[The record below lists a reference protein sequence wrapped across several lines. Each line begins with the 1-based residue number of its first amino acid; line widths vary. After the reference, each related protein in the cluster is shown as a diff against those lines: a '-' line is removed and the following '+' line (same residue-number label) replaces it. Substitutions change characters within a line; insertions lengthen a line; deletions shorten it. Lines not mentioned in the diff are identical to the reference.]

1 MRILFSVRKPSNVR
15 HYDSVLRELA
25 ARGHEIDL
33 SKERIG
39 AKHWPP
45 FVMALA
51 EAHPN
56 IRLSDSPSLVQNPWW
71 ELATRLRRARFYLR
85 FFAPA
90 YRDAPALLERARRR
104 SPDPAVWLAEAP
116 GVGARGRRLLA
127 RIIDALEQSTR
138 SADLFHDYLRES
150 RPDLVILTPLV
161 VLKTTQLDIARA
173 ARELGIR
180 NLFGVASWDHL
191 SSKGELAFQPQH
203 VTVWNEFQRRE
214 AIELHGIDRD
224 RIVVTGAQLF
234 DEWFERRPSTTREE
248 FCARVG
254 LRHDKPI
261 VLYVCSS
268 MLEGSPPEPPFVLQ
282 WLRHLRESG
291 HPVLQECGVL
301 VRPHYQSTAAWQ
313 GIDVT
318 GLEQA
323 VCWPP
328 LGDAPVDA
336 RSKANYFDSMYHAA
350 AVVGINTSAM
360 IEAAIVNRPVYT
372 VELPEFR
379 DSQAGTVH
387 FHYLQE
393 PSAPL
398 LRSSRTLDE
407 HSRALAHVLE
417 GSDPEPDRSARF
429 VRSFVRP
436 GPATTP
442 ATTMLADSVEAFGA
456 GPAPAPVPA
465 PAWTRIL
472 HPFLWPSAQAARRRA
487 IRIEQEALRL
497 KAERRQQH
505 QENKRLQSEERR
517 RQRLAS
523 RQHGRPEDASP

>member
-1 MRILFSVRKPSNVR
+1 MRILFSVRKPANVR

-25 ARGHEIDL
+25 TRGHEIDL
-33 SKERIG
+33 VKEHVG
-39 AKHWPP
+39 AKLWPP
-45 FVMALA
+45 FVLALA

-56 IRLSDSPSLVQNPWW
+56 IRLSHSPSTVQNPWW

-90 YRDAPALLERARRR
+90 YHDAPALLERARKR
-104 SPDPAVWLAEAP
+104 SPKPAVRLAEAP

-127 RIIDALEQSTR
+127 RIVDALEQSTR
-138 SADLFHDYLRES
+138 SAALFHDYLRER

-180 NLFGVASWDHL
+180 SLFGVASWDHL
-191 SSKGELAFQPQH
+191 SSKGELSFQPQY
-203 VTVWNEFQRRE
+203 VTVWNDVQRRE
-214 AIELHGIDRD
+214 AVELHGIDAD
-224 RIVVTGAQLF
+224 RIMVTGAQLF

-268 MLEGSPPEPPFVLQ
+268 MLEGSPPEPPFVMQ
-282 WLRHLRESG
+282 WLRRLRESG
-291 HPVLQECGVL
+291 HPPLEDCGIL
-301 VRPHYQSTAAWQ
+301 VRPHFQSTDAWQ
-313 GIDVT
+313 GVDVT
-318 GLEQA
+318 DLDHA

-336 RSKANYFDSMYHAA
+336 RSKADYFDSMYHAA

-360 IEAAIVNRPVYT
+360 IEAAIVNRPIYT

-387 FHYLQE
+387 FHYLQD
-393 PSAPL
+393 PTAPL
-398 LRSSRTLDE
+398 LRSSRTLEE
-407 HSRALAHVLE
+407 HTRALAEVLN
-417 GSDPEPDRSARF
+417 GRDPEPDRSARF
-429 VRSFVRP
+429 VRNFVRP
-436 GPATTP
+436 GPASTP
-442 ATTMLADSVEAFGA
+442 ATLRFVESVEAVGA
-456 GPAPAPVPA
+456 RPAPAPVPA
-465 PAWTRIL
+465 PIWTRIIR
-472 HPFLWPSAQAARRRA
+472 PFLWPSAQAARRRA
-487 IRIEQEALRL
+487 IHLEEESLRL
-497 KAERRQQH
+497 KALRRQQH
-505 QENKRLQSEERR
+505 QESKRLKAEERR
-517 RQRLAS
+517 LQRYEAKRQGGPAGVS
-523 RQHGRPEDASP
+523 

>member
-33 SKERIG
+33 VKEHVG

-45 FVMALA
+45 FVLALA
-51 EAHPN
+51 EGYPN
-56 IRLSDSPSLVQNPWW
+56 IRLSDSPPVVQNPWW

-90 YRDAPALLERARRR
+90 YRDAPALLERARTR
-104 SPDPAVWLAEAP
+104 SPKPAVRLAEAP
-116 GVGARGRRLLA
+116 GVGPRGRRLLA
-127 RIIDALEQSTR
+127 RAIDVLEQSTR
-138 SADLFHDYLRES
+138 SAGLFHDSLRER

-161 VLKTTQLDIARA
+161 VLKTTQLDLARA
-173 ARELGIR
+173 AGELGIR
-180 NLFGVASWDHL
+180 NLFAVASWDHL
-191 SSKGELAFQPQH
+191 SSKGELSFQPQR
-203 VTVWNEFQRRE
+203 VTVWNDIQRRE
-214 AIELHGIDRD
+214 AIQLHGIDPE

-234 DEWFERRPSTTREE
+234 DEWFERRPATSREE

-254 LRHDKPI
+254 LRHDRPM

-268 MLEGSPPEPPFVLQ
+268 MLEGSPPEPPFVVRWLQ
-282 WLRHLRESG
+282 HLRESG
-291 HPVLQECGVL
+291 HAALRDCGIL
-301 VRPHYQSTAAWQ
+301 VRPHYQSTDAWQ
-313 GIDVT
+313 GIDLA
-318 GLEQA
+318 GLEQV

-336 RSKANYFDSMYHAA
+336 RSKSNYFDSLYHAT

-387 FHYLQE
+387 FHYLQD
-393 PSAPL
+393 PAAPL
-398 LRSSRTLDE
+398 LRSAGTLTE
-407 HSRALAHVLE
+407 HARALAEALQ
-417 GSDPEPDRSARF
+417 GRDPDPDRSARF

-436 GPATTP
+436 GPADVP
-442 ATTMLADSVEAFGA
+442 ATVRLVETVEAIGT
-456 GPAPAPVPA
+456 GPAPAPLPA
-465 PAWTRIL
+465 PVWTSVIR
-472 HPFLWPSAQAARRRA
+472 PFLWPWAQAARRRA
-487 IRIEQEALRL
+487 LRIEAEALRL
-497 KAERRQQH
+497 KAQRKQEH
-505 QENKRLQSEERR
+505 QEHKRLKAAERR
-517 RQRLAS
+517 RQRDAAKRQNGPAGAS
-523 RQHGRPEDASP
+523 